1 MAPFPD
7 RRGPLEDFLLDEE
20 SLLLFEKSNTSY
32 AADSN
37 STSPT
42 GDSAS
47 VLTLGEDEDDDDDFS
62 SSFWWNLWQK
72 YYHALEDRPLVVKS
86 ITALILLGLADVIAQ
101 SIEIIREIH
110 QEDPSSSS
118 INWNRVA
125 RFGFFGLAGAPWT
138 HYYYAWLD
146 RVLPPTREPWTWT
159 TFSKFTY
166 QFQANEGISQEEASN
181 SRISLGC

>member
-20 SLLLFEKSNTSY
+20 SLLLFEKSNTFY
-32 AADSN
+32 TADSN
-37 STSPT
+37 STEPT

-47 VLTLGEDEDDDDDFS
+47 SLTLDEDENDDDLS

-72 YYHALEDRPLVVKS
+72 YYHALQDRPLIVKS
-86 ITALILLGLADVIAQ
+86 ITAFVLLGLADIIAQ
-101 SIEIIREIH
+101 WTEIIREIH

-118 INWNRVA
+118 LNWNRVA

-146 RVLPPTREPWTWT
+146 RVLPPTQEPWTWT
-159 TFSKFTY
+159 TFSKSTY